1 MGGSYFRKCGQ
12 REPFQRFK
20 GLPGWWERTR
30 KDGGW
35 LFKIKRTARVWTLR
49 LNKPERSLFEGQG
62 GDEGNHLML
71 DLEDMVKVLDLIVFH
86 LVHLLYPHLPF
97 HSPAIF
103 FVKILLQFIKSVYL
117 LRFPN
122 FLLSRLLN
130 WFFFFLL
137 TFPPFILSIN

>member
-1 MGGSYFRKCGQ
+1 MM
-12 REPFQRFK
+12 
-20 GLPGWWERTR
+20 R
-30 KDGGW
+30 KDTERWGMTV
-35 LFKIKRTARVWTLR
+35 KIKRTARVWTLR
-49 LNKPERSLFEGQG
+49 LNKPERPLFEGQG
-62 GDEGNHLML
+62 GDEGNHLVL